1 MAKYTTH
8 FQGNF
13 KEVIECLKQEIMA
26 GSFTASLEEESY
38 INLNGVDCAVL
49 VFERYSYTG
58 SNRVSLNITILADH
72 KEVYIIGISAGGSQ
86 GMIFKF
92 NTFGEEAFLEK
103 LQEAIE
109 KYINKTSY

>member
-1 MAKYTTH
+1 MAKYTTQ
-8 FQGNF
+8 FQGDF

-38 INLNGVDCAVL
+38 IHLNGMDCAVL

-58 SNRVSLNITILADH
+58 SNRVSLNITILADQTDVH
-72 KEVYIIGISAGGSQ
+72 IIGIAAGGSQ

-92 NTFGEEAFLEK
+92 NRFGEEAFLEK

-109 KYINKTSY
+109 RYLNKTSY